1 MSAAQR
7 KHCESS
13 EDGEIRSCFCFHG
26 CSVGY
31 VGYCNHVQNAF
42 IGHQLYL
49 HSQQT
54 PGPTCV
60 SVHRLIPPP
69 LSRMS
74 VPPFVPPLPPG
85 LRVQSDSEY
94 RPSPPH
100 LEEPLLAP
108 RPHKVTPDLPA
119 EVGPI
124 TNRCSIYS

>member
-1 MSAAQR
+1 
-7 KHCESS
+7 
-13 EDGEIRSCFCFHG
+13 
-26 CSVGY
+26 
-31 VGYCNHVQNAF
+31 
-42 IGHQLYL
+42 
-49 HSQQT
+49 
-54 PGPTCV
+54 
-60 SVHRLIPPP
+60 
-69 LSRMS
+69 MS